1 MAHRNK
7 YLGMLPV
14 RAGSKGLPGK
24 NIKILNGMPL
34 MFWAAKALVNSKKI
48 KHCIC
53 STDSEKYAQLAR
65 EYGLSVPF
73 LRPKHLAE
81 DKTPIFD
88 VTKHAIAEL
97 SKIDLDFSHV
107 VIVQATSP
115 TITGDILDRAIDSF
129 EKSSAESLIS
139 CFIDDTYHPSI
150 MFEIENNRVNWLEN
164 DASKYFRR
172 QDYRKVYIRT
182 GLVYIHHI
190 DNINKYGSL
199 YGKNIYP
206 FIIPKNISIT
216 IDDEYDFIN
225 AQFIMDKLNEKL

>member
-1 MAHRNK
+1 
-7 YLGMLPV
+7 MLPV

-24 NIKILNGMPL
+24 NVKNLNGRPL

-48 KHCIC
+48 NYRIC
-53 STDSEKYAQLAR
+53 STDSEKYAELAK
-65 EYGLSVPF
+65 EYGLTVPF

-182 GLVYIHHI
+182 GLVYIHQI
-190 DNINKYGSL
+190 DNIKKYGSL

-206 FIIPKNISIT
+206 LILPKNISIT